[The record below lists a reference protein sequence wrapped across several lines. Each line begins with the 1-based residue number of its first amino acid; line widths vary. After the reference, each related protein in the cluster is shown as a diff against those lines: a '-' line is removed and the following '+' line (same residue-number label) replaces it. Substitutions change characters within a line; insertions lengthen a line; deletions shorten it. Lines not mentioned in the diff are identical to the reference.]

1 MCHCPP
7 SLWFKWPGHSNGA
20 VSLPGLHP
28 QKGAWAQHTID
39 DMRLPGGEV
48 QLSAVFRRPVRSES
62 LPAMASS
69 CALYILL
76 IISCTLVISQDLPN
90 AEPESKTA
98 VTPAQEESF
107 GAKNLP
113 NLKYCCG
120 PSGYCK
126 PCRDQT
132 RPVGGPINYPA
143 WISQIY
149 GK

>member
-1 MCHCPP
+1 
-7 SLWFKWPGHSNGA
+7 
-20 VSLPGLHP
+20 
-28 QKGAWAQHTID
+28 
-39 DMRLPGGEV
+39 
-48 QLSAVFRRPVRSES
+48 
-62 LPAMASS
+62 MASS
-69 CALYILL
+69 CALYIPL
-76 IISCTLVISQDLPN
+76 IISCTLVISQDLSN
-90 AEPESKTA
+90 ADTESKTA